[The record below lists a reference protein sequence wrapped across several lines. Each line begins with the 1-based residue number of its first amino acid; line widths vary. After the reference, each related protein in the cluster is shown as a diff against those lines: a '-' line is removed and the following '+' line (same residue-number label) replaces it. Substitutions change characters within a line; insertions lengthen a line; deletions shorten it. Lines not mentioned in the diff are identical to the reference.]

1 MAYIASG
8 RSNRSNPR
16 SAARAPQSGLAE
28 TLFTALN
35 CAVFV
40 VLMAAVAGAAILYA
54 QGT

>member
-1 MAYIASG
+1 MAYISNGRSG
-8 RSNRSNPR
+8 RTHSPH
-16 SAARAPQSGLAE
+16 SGLAE

-35 CAVFV
+35 CAVFL